1 MTKNLDSQLDSSIPI
16 DNSCIVKPA
25 SELYSIFSQVEIL
38 EMIHALEVRR
48 ELPLKYFY
56 KGRGAKIWDSFY
68 LKFIIPNWYRR
79 SNVEINLLKDNFEY
93 INHNFPN
100 NSKLNIIDVGSG
112 NSYPI
117 KEFVSKL
124 NKLGRVNKY
133 IALDISEELLNISKN
148 NFKKWFP
155 CIKFISDTIDI
166 ENSCIPKILLKNEEN
181 LEEVNIHNV
190 ILLLGVTIGNLH
202 NRSNSLKNLKN
213 SMSKKDLL
221 VFTNEIGC
229 NSKWDGQ
236 VRGGCYYHAK
246 KIYEW
251 VKNTFAIKSED
262 CELIRK
268 YDSQIDSIVANIKF
282 SRDYTI
288 NFKFMDV
295 DKTIKISSGEE
306 ITIWRHH
313 KYEIPELT
321 QEIEQAGLKL
331 IHYKTNQYSSHIMA
345 ICSVD
350 G

>member
-1 MTKNLDSQLDSSIPI
+1 MTKNLDSQLDSSTSI
-16 DNSCIVKPA
+16 DNSGIVKPA

-38 EMIHALEVRR
+38 EMIHALEFRR

-112 NSYPI
+112 NSYPV

-148 NFKKWFP
+148 NFQKWFP
-155 CIKFISDTIDI
+155 SIKLISDTIDI
-166 ENSCIPKILLKNEEN
+166 ENSCIPKILLKNEDN
-181 LEEVNIHNV
+181 LKEGNIHNV
-190 ILLLGVTIGNLH
+190 IFLLGVTIGNLH
-202 NRSNSLKNLKN
+202 NRSHALKNLKN
-213 SMSKKDLL
+213 SMNEKDLL

-229 NSKWDGQ
+229 NSKWDGL

-246 KIYEW
+246 QIYEW

-268 YDSQIDSIVANIKF
+268 YDSQIDSVVANIKF

-331 IHYKTNQYSSHIMA
+331 IHYKTNKYSSHIMA